1 MKKLKKVLFRGLIV
15 AVVLAAAWGSYK
27 FVRQL
32 PERQREVATTRVRRG
47 DVIVKTFSRGEL
59 RAVRSATLIAPNLFG
74 TVQVTRLA
82 PLGAFAREGDLVVEF
97 DNAEVLSRLEEKELE
112 LEQIAERIKKS
123 EADLAIRKNQD
134 EVELLRARYAVR
146 RAELEVKRNELLSA
160 IDQKKNILNLEEAKR
175 RLDKLKSDIESRR
188 KQAEA
193 ELAVLHEERNK
204 GELEMA
210 REKQRLRQVKLLSPM
225 SGLVAVRQQRSGFFF
240 AGTQMPDIREGD
252 ELRPGMPVVDIL
264 DLSELEVVA
273 RVGELDRANLQE
285 GQHVLIRL
293 DALPEKAIG
302 GRIKTLSG
310 TASADVYSN
319 DPAKKFDVTFEI
331 DMRELLTTL
340 GAKPDQIQRI
350 LATAEHNRK
359 RAPAQTPAP
368 SMMLA
373 GMFGAGGPMG
383 QAPSPGGM
391 AGAGGPGGAA
401 GGFQGVS
408 GAGGGFPGQ
417 GGGFTGQRGGAGGE
431 GGQAGAR
438 TPGGGITRML
448 SRLPEDQRKKVEE
461 TLKKELKGKKLE
473 ELNDEER
480 RAVFQ
485 KLREQMGGAFP
496 SRPAGAG
503 EGSPGGQQPGAGVP
517 ARSFGEGN
525 ELLRLA
531 GRSGAS
537 QFSDAQLANATLP
550 PPPEEDSQLDVLLRP
565 GLLADV
571 EIIVEKIPDAI
582 HIPIQSVFEKDN
594 KPMVYVKVGNRFE
607 ERPIKPLKRSENTM
621 VVAGGLQ
628 EGETI
633 ALADP
638 TAKPGQKREAPGQ
651 GEAATPMGGFGGGG
665 GTGPGRGR

>member
-15 AVVLAAAWGSYK
+15 AAVLAAAWGSYK

-240 AGTQMPDIREGD
+240 AGSQMPDIREGD

-264 DLSELEVVA
+264 DLSELETVA
-273 RVGELDRANLQE
+273 RVGELDRANLHE
-285 GQHVLIRL
+285 GQQVLIRL

-302 GRIKTLSG
+302 GKIKTLSG

-350 LATAEHNRK
+350 LATAEQNRK

-383 QAPSPGGM
+383 QTPSPGGVAGP
-391 AGAGGPGGAA
+391 AGAA
-401 GGFQGVS
+401 
-408 GAGGGFPGQ
+408 
-417 GGGFTGQRGGAGGE
+417 GGFTGQRGGGTGGE

-438 TPGGGITRML
+438 APGGGITRML

-461 TLKKELKGKKLE
+461 ALKKELKGKKLE
-473 ELNDEER
+473 ELNEEER

-496 SRPAGAG
+496 GRPAAAG
-503 EGSPGGQQPGAGVP
+503 EGSPGRQQPGADVP

-621 VVAGGLQ
+621 VVADGLK

-638 TAKPGQKREAPGQ
+638 TAKPGQKNEAPGQ

-665 GTGPGRGR
+665 GPGPGRGR